1 MQSTYFEPT
10 TTPVVGD
17 DQDMIR
23 NHEQI
28 EKAGQT
34 SSLSTPPIFQPVQGS
49 FFYHGYAEETIF
61 KRGAN
66 AKKVESSLD
75 KFTRI
80 PFSESTENVTNHRK
94 GAYTP
99 ISLEVWQTLTWRP
112 HINNAVQAGSCLGF
126 EIVSDITATRH
137 LKTCGKSRRKTVN
150 IMNVE
155 TEAELMQ
162 RNFLL

>member
-1 MQSTYFEPT
+1 
-10 TTPVVGD
+10 
-17 DQDMIR
+17 MIR
-23 NHEQI
+23 NHQQI

-34 SSLSTPPIFQPVQGS
+34 SSLSTPPIFQPVRGS
-49 FFYHGYAEETIF
+49 FFYHGYAEEATL
-61 KRGAN
+61 KRGATP
-66 AKKVESSLD
+66 KKVESSLD
-75 KFTRI
+75 RFTRI
-80 PFSESTENVTNHRK
+80 PFAESTENVTNHRK

-112 HINNAVQAGSCLGF
+112 HIKDATQAGNCLGF

-137 LKTCGKSRRKTVN
+137 LKTCGKSRRKIVN

-162 RNFLL
+162 RKFLL